1 VIEALGHR
9 EQERDDAE
17 RLLAMLRVTLAD
29 RIKDREPRAT
39 HYANCGRTTEA
50 AAVEGAMHAYRDVL
64 SLLGPE
70 ETYVD
75 DGTEPF

>member
-1 VIEALGHR
+1 MTTEALGHR

-17 RLLAMLRVTLAD
+17 RLLAMLRVTLTERVEDHFAELD
-29 RIKDREPRAT
+29 RGFPVDDLETMRLA
-39 HYANCGRTTEA
+39 GRIA
-50 AAVEGAMHAYRDVL
+50 AYRDVL
-64 SLLGPE
+64 CLLGPE

>member
-1 VIEALGHR
+1 MSEALGHR

-17 RLLAMLRVTLAD
+17 RLLAMLRVTLAERSD
-29 RIKDREPRAT
+29 EALNEAHAHRGDLAHEWYWR
-39 HYANCGRTTEA
+39 GRCSA
-50 AAVEGAMHAYRDVL
+50 FSLAL

-70 ETYVD
+70 ETYLD